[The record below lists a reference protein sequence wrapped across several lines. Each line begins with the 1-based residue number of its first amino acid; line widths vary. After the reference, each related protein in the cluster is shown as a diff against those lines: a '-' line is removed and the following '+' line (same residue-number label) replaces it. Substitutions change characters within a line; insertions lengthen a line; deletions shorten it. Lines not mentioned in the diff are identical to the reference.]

1 MQESSYRYETY
12 SVLFN
17 NIKGLLIILVVLGH
31 LIEEVPLLYNSA
43 FGSTIHKLIYSFHM
57 EAFVFISGYY
67 SKNIS
72 NKFSDQLKQNLFP
85 YLCLMFFVSLIQG
98 FYNNSTPRIFLYPL
112 ILPFIPVHSTWYFL
126 SLFCYRCF
134 LTNIRKHKSY
144 ILFSLLAFLGV
155 SFIRKDISILAFG
168 RTISFLPFF
177 LIGYHFK
184 REIIIKCKEL
194 DSKKIMFLLIL
205 YLVIFYMISINFNS
219 EFFFLRD
226 SFITLNVDYISGII
240 GRTFLMIASLTA
252 ITLLIHF
259 TSNSPSIFTKTGRHS
274 LSIYFFHLFFVYF
287 LRHKEYFTT
296 FSETTTLLILTV
308 YALIISFLL
317 SRDIVYNTLQYV
329 LRR

>member
-1 MQESSYRYETY
+1 MSTINHTNETY
-12 SVLFN
+12 STLFN
-17 NIKGLLIILVVLGH
+17 NLKGFLIFLVVLGH
-31 LIEEVPLLYNSA
+31 LIEEVPLLYHSP

-85 YLCLMFFVSLIQG
+85 YFSLMFFVSLIQG

-134 LTNIRKHKSY
+134 LTNIRKNKSY
-144 ILFSLLAFLGV
+144 ILFSILAFLGV

-168 RTISFLPFF
+168 ITISFLPFF
-177 LIGYHFK
+177 LIGYNFK
-184 REIIIKCKEL
+184 REIIIKYKEL
-194 DSKKIMFLLIL
+194 DSKRIMFLLIL
-205 YLVIFYMISINFNS
+205 YLVIFFMISINFNS

-226 SFITLNVDYISGII
+226 SFITLNIDYISGIM
-240 GRTFLMIASLTA
+240 GRAFLMIASLTA

-259 TSNSPSIFTKTGRHS
+259 TSNSPSIFTKISKHS

-287 LRHKEYFTT
+287 LRHKEYFTN

-308 YALIISFLL
+308 YAFIISFLL